1 MYKIEEKPYGLHITM
16 GSLYAPDEMKNY
28 IKEKE
33 LALKKYV
40 QGYSLF
46 VDLRSA
52 IPPNEEDAELLR
64 DSQAR
69 SDEKLIRQVLITHS
83 PVVRQRANQLIIS
96 GPIQE
101 RTRIINS
108 AVTKNWHEMA
118 MRWILEGV
126 EPEEIQS
133 QEFETKI

>member
-1 MYKIEEKPYGLHITM
+1 M